1 MPRNKRV
8 FPFFL
13 DGGIQTVTG
22 TDSTAWNGTSSFV
35 EFTGTDAKTI
45 TVGSTDEYGRPIPH
59 GTMVVVKRTA
69 TQTGDTTLTVDPTSE
84 FSTSDETITLTKAGD
99 HVLLLWKAPAGSNNL
114 GEWVELTFYNED
126 TNPIFQSANIAG
138 NFRMEYDTAD
148 PVTAADGST
157 SVDATD
163 LGPIDHPVFLVSSDD
178 ALKGIH
184 LDDEPFVHTTFTL
197 INTSGTAMQ
206 IYPDG
211 GTRTTIN
218 GGASYE
224 LAANAVVTVYYTA
237 DAVYIG

>member
-22 TDSTAWNGTSSFV
+22 TGSAAWNGTSSFV
-35 EFTGTDAKTI
+35 EFTGTGTKTI
-45 TVGSTDEYGRPIPH
+45 TVGSTDEYSRPIPH
-59 GTMVVVKRTA
+59 GTMVIVKRTA

-84 FSTSDETITLTKAGD
+84 FSTNDQSITLTKAGD

-138 NFRMEYDTAD
+138 NFRMEYDTGD

-157 SVDATD
+157 SGDATD
-163 LGPIDHPVFLVSSDD
+163 LGPIDHPVFLVSSDS
-178 ALKGIH
+178 ALKGIR
-184 LDDEPFVHTTFTL
+184 LDDEPFVHTTFTM
-197 INTSGTAMQ
+197 INTSATAMK

-218 GGASYE
+218 GASSYD

-237 DAVYIG
+237 DAVHIG